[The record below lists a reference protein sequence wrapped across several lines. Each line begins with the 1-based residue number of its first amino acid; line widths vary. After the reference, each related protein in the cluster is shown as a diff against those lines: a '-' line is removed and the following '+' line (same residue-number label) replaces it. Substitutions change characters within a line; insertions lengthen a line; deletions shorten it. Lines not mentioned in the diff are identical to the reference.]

1 MSNKIERTQDE
12 NLKRESV
19 SKKSVLH
26 RIFAKKK
33 REVKFVLI
41 LVAKKRDPWSL
52 ADNPDEIDGGGK
64 SEKHNQPI

>member
-26 RIFAKKK
+26 RILANKKK
-33 REVKFVLI
+33 RSKVRPDFRG
-41 LVAKKRDPWSL
+41 KKT
-52 ADNPDEIDGGGK
+52 
-64 SEKHNQPI
+64 QPPGR